1 MEAEEL
7 EVVQGL
13 VEEEKR
19 LASLLVTVRAEWVVV
34 VGRQVEAEKV

>member
-13 VEEEKR
+13 VEEER
-19 LASLLVTVRAEWVVV
+19 CALEAPTVEWVV